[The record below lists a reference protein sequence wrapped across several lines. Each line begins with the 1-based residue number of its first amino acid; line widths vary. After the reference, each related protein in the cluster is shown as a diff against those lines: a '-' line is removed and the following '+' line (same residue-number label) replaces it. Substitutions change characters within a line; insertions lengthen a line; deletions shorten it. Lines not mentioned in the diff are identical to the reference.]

1 MRSSCKKLPW
11 HALSVSNFCLLL
23 PFADDEKVVRFH
35 LSNEAEAQ
43 RVFEL
48 VSKHNLDVWSEN
60 RALGRVDVRI
70 SALSLSAISASLT
83 GIEHEIMIE
92 DVQRLI
98 DDSKAKNDMALQV
111 AALKST
117 DGGFDSNNFFTAYHP
132 YEQIIGFL
140 NVMNTTY
147 PKLASLETIGQT
159 VEGNPIVGIHISS
172 GPLTNGTKKPLIVY
186 NSLQHAREWISGAV
200 TTYIIDQLLT
210 GYGKDDGV
218 TKMLSAVD
226 FFIVPVVNVDGYK
239 WTWNPTGDRMWRKN
253 RRQTTNKCW
262 GIDINRNWDFQFR
275 ASPSSEICDETYA
288 GTTGF
293 SEPENAAIGR
303 YLKRTMRTVSYIDFH
318 AFSQL
323 LMWPW
328 AYTSNP
334 PPSNQHLVA
343 LGTKMAKVIASV
355 HGTQFQYGQLYQTI
369 YPAYGSSIDYA
380 LIVGVPLPFAVELRD
395 TGTYGFL
402 LPPDQIVPSG
412 QEIFAAVQTMVT
424 YIAQNGITRS

>member
-1 MRSSCKKLPW
+1 MTQK
-11 HALSVSNFCLLL
+11 VSNICPLL
-23 PFADDEKVVRFH
+23 PFTDDEKVVRFH
-35 LSNEAEAQ
+35 LSSDAEAQ
-43 RVFEL
+43 RLFDL
-48 VSKHNLDVWSEN
+48 VSKHHLDVWSEN

-70 SALSLSAISASLT
+70 PSVSLSAVTASFT
-83 GIEHEIMIE
+83 GVEIMVE

-98 DDSKAKNDMALQV
+98 DESITQNEFALQ
-111 AALKST
+111 AATLKS
-117 DGGFDSNNFFTAYHP
+117 GGALDSNPFFQAYHP
-132 YEQIIGFL
+132 YHEIISFL
-140 NVMNTTY
+140 NVMNMTY
-147 PKLASLETIGQT
+147 PKLARLETIGQS
-159 VEGNPIVGIHISS
+159 VEGNPIVGIHISA
-172 GPLTNGTKKPLIVY
+172 GPMTNGTKKPLIVY

-200 TTYIIDQLLT
+200 TTYIIDQLLS

-218 TKMLSAVD
+218 TKMLTAVD

-253 RRQTTNKCW
+253 RRPTTNNCY
-262 GIDINRNWDFQFR
+262 GIDINRNWAFQFR
-275 ASPSSEICDETYA
+275 ASPSSELCEETYA

-293 SEPENAAIGR
+293 SEPENAAIGLF
-303 YLKRTMRTVSYIDFH
+303 LKNTPRTVAYIDFH

-328 AYTSNP
+328 AYTSKA
-334 PPSNQHLVA
+334 PPSNQHLIA
-343 LGTKMAKVIASV
+343 LGTKMAKDIQSV

-380 LIVGVPLPFAVELRD
+380 LGVANVPLPFAVELRD

-402 LPPDQIVPSG
+402 LPPDQIIPSG

-424 YIAQNGITRS
+424 YIAQNEISRF